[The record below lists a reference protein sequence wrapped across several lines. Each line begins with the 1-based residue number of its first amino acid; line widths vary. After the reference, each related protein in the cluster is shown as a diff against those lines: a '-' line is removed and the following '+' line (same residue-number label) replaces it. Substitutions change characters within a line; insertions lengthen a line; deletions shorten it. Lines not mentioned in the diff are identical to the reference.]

1 MQSMQ
6 NISTKETVNKTTIEK
21 ASFGAPGTINQT
33 KITIARLFML
43 ASIFGLAWL
52 VTAL

>member
-6 NISTKETVNKTTIEK
+6 NISTKKSVNKTTMK
-21 ASFGAPGTINQT
+21 NAPFGAGITGQT

-43 ASIFGLAWL
+43 GSIFGLAWL

>member
-6 NISTKETVNKTTIEK
+6 NISTKENLKNSTEIAPFD
-21 ASFGAPGTINQT
+21 ASGITSQT

-43 ASIFGLAWL
+43 VSIFGLACL
-52 VTAL
+52 ITAL

>member
-6 NISTKETVNKTTIEK
+6 NISTKENVKKSTEI
-21 ASFGAPGTINQT
+21 APFGAAGTISQT

-43 ASIFGLAWL
+43 TSIFGLACL
-52 VTAL
+52 ITAL